1 MPMTGNMFVCSYS
14 LNTWVF
20 KDYSDL
26 KLPFICVLVNIKL
39 FGSIVIRY
47 SFCLHLKYIQYV
59 FKSNQ
64 DLRYLH
70 IFSRLNNFLAKHT
83 HNNKVCKLMVI
94 HRHQYSGSERLL
106 LKQHAAA
113 TDVGHFHNR
122 WKLIILIVCQH
133 HPHHPLFQP
142 HSSSYAN
149 KPNLRPKEVG
159 CRFVG

>member
-1 MPMTGNMFVCSYS
+1 M
-14 LNTWVF
+14 F

-26 KLPFICVLVNIKL
+26 KLPFICVLVNISSL
-39 FGSIVIRY
+39 VLCSIVIRY

-64 DLRYLH
+64 DLHYLH
-70 IFSRLNNFLAKHT
+70 IFFRLNNFLAKHT
-83 HNNKVCKLMVI
+83 QSNKVCKLMVI

-106 LKQHAAA
+106 LRQQAAA
-113 TDVGHFHNR
+113 TDVGHLHNR
-122 WKLIILIVCQH
+122 WKLITLVVC

-149 KPNLRPKEVG
+149 KPNLWPRGV
-159 CRFVG
+159 V